1 MTPAAEG
8 STYGAPQERPQPM
21 TFEDPFDPQEPD
33 LEAQDALIEE
43 LVERQPAIAL
53 IRRFASGASR
63 APWFARLGD
72 PLSEEDME
80 AAEAYL
86 AALGFSDATPA
97 RVSTW
102 EDAIAAAESLDWD
115 SEGWAREEGLRAG
128 LTSIALETL
137 TEEEFEVV
145 MSYVSSI
152 VAPQIKAAADEVARL
167 SDLEDAEILT
177 AAVGAGIQATYA
189 ALLVLLAGEEG
200 HPFTH
205 RYNLFLRGRWPMGVA
220 GLTMNIF

>member
-1 MTPAAEG
+1 MPPRNATTPME
-8 STYGAPQERPQPM
+8 
-21 TFEDPFDPQEPD
+21 FDDPFDPQEPD

-72 PLSEEDME
+72 PLSEEDFE
-80 AAEAYL
+80 AAQAYL
-86 AALGFSDATPA
+86 AALGFGDATPA

-115 SEGWAREEGLRAG
+115 SEGWAREESLRAG
-128 LTSIALETL
+128 LTSLALETL

-167 SDLEDAEILT
+167 SDLEDPEILT

>member
-1 MTPAAEG
+1 
-8 STYGAPQERPQPM
+8 M

-33 LEAQDALIEE
+33 TEAQDALIEE

-53 IRRFASGASR
+53 VRRFASGASR

-72 PLSEEDME
+72 PLSDEDME
-80 AAEAYL
+80 AAEDYL
-86 AALGFSDATPA
+86 AALGFTDATPA
-97 RVSTW
+97 RVGTW

-115 SEGWAREEGLRAG
+115 SEGWAREESMRAG
-128 LTSIALETL
+128 LTAEALETL
-137 TEEEFEVV
+137 TPEEFEVV
-145 MSYVSSI
+145 MSYVASI

-167 SDLEDAEILT
+167 SDLEDPEILT

-205 RYNLFLRGRWPMGVA
+205 RYSLFLRGRWPMGVA
-220 GLTMNIF
+220 GMTLNIF